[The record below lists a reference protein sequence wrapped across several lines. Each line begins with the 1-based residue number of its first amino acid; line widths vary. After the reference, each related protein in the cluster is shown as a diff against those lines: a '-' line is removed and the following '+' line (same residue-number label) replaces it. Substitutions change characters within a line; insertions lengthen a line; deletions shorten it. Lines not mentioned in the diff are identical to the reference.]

1 MFNVNNNFC
10 IIQYRKQN
18 TVNIFEHINILGYT
32 TIVSRYINI
41 NNSFIILERI
51 KSVLLGI

>member
-18 TVNIFEHINILGYT
+18 TVSIFEHINILGYT